1 MGRYFCRLCGYPGA
15 IVQGGICE
23 MCDREAN
30 KRPTCPLCGK
40 LLEESHMGTWS
51 CPVHGYDFE

>member
-1 MGRYFCRLCGYPGA
+1 MGRYFCRWCGYPGA

-23 MCDREAN
+23 MCDRED
-30 KRPTCPLCGK
+30 KRPRCPICNT